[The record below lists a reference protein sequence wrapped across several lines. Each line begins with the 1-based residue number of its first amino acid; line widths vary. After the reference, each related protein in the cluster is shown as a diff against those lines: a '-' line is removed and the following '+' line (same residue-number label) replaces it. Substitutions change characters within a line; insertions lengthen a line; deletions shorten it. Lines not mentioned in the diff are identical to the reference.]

1 MRPGPAEGGE
11 RNMSRAV
18 RGILALSF
26 TVTLV
31 AACTSGDEGD
41 TGGKVTITVL
51 DYYGEATP
59 FSQDVIAGFEAKY
72 PDITVKYEAGDW
84 DTMHE
89 KFTVRVSSGDS
100 PDVATMDMTWIPTF
114 ASKEIFADLTDLSGG
129 QLNGKPIT
137 DQYSEGALEAM
148 TFDDHYVT
156 MMFDFD
162 AYALYY
168 RADRFEEKG
177 IDVPTN
183 WDELSAAAQAL
194 AEDTNGDGQCD
205 KYCFEVV
212 GTNDCFHWCQF
223 LFQDGGQV
231 LNADNTAAAF
241 DSDPGL
247 SSMEYYKSFL
257 DNGSGIYWG
266 DAEGQPI
273 RGIKGEEIGM
283 FLDGPYWMGLL
294 KSGVPDQSG
303 KWAVALAPYSKQPG
317 SYLGGTGLSI
327 PVNAPHPDQAWL
339 FVQYMLELPQQI
351 GVYTL
356 AGAAP
361 ATTAALESPELTKPD
376 PYFGG
381 QAPFPIFMDTMATAT
396 HFPYVAQWDT
406 IDQDIGNMLNSVLL
420 DKATTAQALA
430 DGAAKVNSE
439 LAG

>member
-1 MRPGPAEGGE
+1 MR
-11 RNMSRAV
+11 RAV
-18 RGILALSF
+18 RMVLALSF
-26 TVTLV
+26 AVMLL
-31 AACTSGDEGD
+31 AACSSGGGGGGGG
-41 TGGKVTITVL
+41 GGKVTITVL
-51 DYYGEATP
+51 DYYGSATP
-59 FSQDVIAGFEAKY
+59 FSQEVIAGFEKKY

-114 ASKEIFADLTDLSGG
+114 ASKGIFANLSDLSGG

-137 DQYSEGALEAM
+137 DQYSQGALDAM
-148 TFDDHYVT
+148 TYQGNYVT

-162 AYALYY
+162 TYALYY
-168 RADRFEEKG
+168 RADQFNAKG
-177 IDVPTN
+177 IKVPTN
-183 WDELSAAAQAL
+183 WDEFSAAAQKL
-194 AEDTNGDGQCD
+194 AEDTNGDGKCD
-205 KYCFEVV
+205 KYCFAVI
-212 GTNDCFHWCQF
+212 GTDDCFHWCQF
-223 LFQDGGQV
+223 LFQAGGAV

-241 DSDPGL
+241 NSEAGL
-247 SSMEYYKSFL
+247 SAMEYYKTFL

-266 DAEGQPI
+266 TAQGEPI
-273 RGIKGEEIGM
+273 RGIKAEQIGM
-283 FLDGPYWMGLL
+283 FLDGPYYMGLL

-361 ATTAALESPELTKPD
+361 ATSAALDSPELTKPD

-381 QAPFPIFMDTMATAT
+381 QAPFPIFKDTMATAT
-396 HFPYVAQWDT
+396 HFPYVAQWDA
-406 IDQDIGNMLNSVLL
+406 IDTDIGNMLNSVLL
-420 DKATTAQALA
+420 DKATAQQALA
-430 DGAAKVNSE
+430 DGEANVNAE

>member
-1 MRPGPAEGGE
+1 MR
-11 RNMSRAV
+11 RAV
-18 RGILALSF
+18 RMVLALSF
-26 TVTLV
+26 AVMLL
-31 AACTSGDEGD
+31 AACSSGGGGGGGG
-41 TGGKVTITVL
+41 GGKVTITVL
-51 DYYGEATP
+51 DYYGSATP
-59 FSQDVIAGFEAKY
+59 FSQEVIAGFEKKY

-114 ASKEIFADLTDLSGG
+114 ASKGIFANLSDLSGG

-137 DQYSEGALEAM
+137 DQYSQGALDAM
-148 TFDDHYVT
+148 TYQGNYVT

-162 AYALYY
+162 TYALYY
-168 RADRFEEKG
+168 RADQFKAKG
-177 IDVPTN
+177 IKVPTN
-183 WDELSAAAQAL
+183 WDEFSAAAQKL
-194 AEDTNGDGQCD
+194 AEDTNGDGKCD
-205 KYCFEVV
+205 KYCFAVI
-212 GTNDCFHWCQF
+212 GTDDCFHWCQF
-223 LFQDGGQV
+223 LFQAGGAV

-241 DSDPGL
+241 NSEAGL
-247 SSMEYYKSFL
+247 SAMEYYKTFL

-266 DAEGQPI
+266 TAQGEPI
-273 RGIKGEEIGM
+273 RGIKAEQIGM
-283 FLDGPYWMGLL
+283 FLDGPYYMGLL

-361 ATTAALESPELTKPD
+361 ATSAALDSPELTKPD

-381 QAPFPIFMDTMATAT
+381 QAPFPIFKDTMATAT
-396 HFPYVAQWDT
+396 HFPYVAQWDA
-406 IDQDIGNMLNSVLL
+406 IDTDIGNMLNSVLL
-420 DKATTAQALA
+420 DKATAQQALA
-430 DGAAKVNSE
+430 DGEANVNAE
-439 LAG
+439 LTG